1 MLQTEESSS
10 VGKLLLKLDQQNIID
25 GTVELIFNQQTIIT
39 ARSANNQQSG
49 INIKAS
55 SANYY
60 LSSISKLLSKL
71 NQQIIV

>member
-39 ARSANNQQSG
+39 AGQQT